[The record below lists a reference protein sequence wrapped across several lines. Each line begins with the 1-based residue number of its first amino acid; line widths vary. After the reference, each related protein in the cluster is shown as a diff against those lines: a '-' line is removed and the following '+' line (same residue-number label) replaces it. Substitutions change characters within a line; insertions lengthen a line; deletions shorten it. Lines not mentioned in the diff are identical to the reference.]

1 MALSSSASAV
11 SMPRRGW
18 KHNSTGGQ
26 SIEYRK
32 FGRLDWEVS
41 VLGFGV
47 MRLPHTDKDRSRTN
61 EIETSRM
68 LRYAI
73 EHGVNYLDLGY
84 LHDHG
89 RREQVTRCI
98 GRALR
103 DGYRR
108 KVKIAASLPAFLIKF
123 AEDFEHY
130 LDECLD
136 WLQTDKLDFF
146 LPAGLNRET
155 WPNLAKQDV
164 LSHAEAAIADGRL
177 GWLGFAFHDDFQTLR
192 SVLEDYDNWSLVRFQ
207 YSFMDVDHHPGTG
220 GLKYAADK
228 GLAVVIAEPLKGGRL
243 TEKPP
248 ETVAGI
254 WADNSPA
261 EWGLRW
267 VWNHPEVST
276 VVSDM
281 STLAQVK
288 ENIALAE
295 NARADGLTV
304 ADELII
310 NRVRDAYR
318 ELRPIPCT
326 TCRGCM
332 PCPLGVDVPRIF
344 ELYNDA
350 VMYDD
355 RPTARS
361 IYRDERH
368 DIDACNACGVCAQAC
383 GRRIPIPD
391 WLEKARGMLAG
402 DK

>member
-1 MALSSSASAV
+1 
-11 SMPRRGW
+11 
-18 KHNSTGGQ
+18 
-26 SIEYRK
+26 
-32 FGRLDWEVS
+32 
-41 VLGFGV
+41 
-47 MRLPHTDKDRSRTN
+47 MRLPRTDKDRTRID
-61 EIETSRM
+61 EIETTRM

-84 LHDHG
+84 LHDTG
-89 RREQVTRCI
+89 QREEVTRCI
-98 GRALR
+98 GRALQ
-103 DGYRR
+103 DGYRQKI
-108 KVKIAASLPAFLIKF
+108 KVAASLPAFLIESN
-123 AEDFEHY
+123 EDFEHY
-130 LDECLD
+130 LNECLG

-164 LSHAEAAIADGRL
+164 LRHAEDAIADGRI

-192 SVLEDYDNWSLVRFQ
+192 NVLEDYDNWSLVRFQ
-207 YSFMDVDHHPGTG
+207 YSFMDFDHHPGTG
-220 GLKYAADK
+220 GLKYATDK

-243 TEKPP
+243 TEKLPK
-248 ETVAGI
+248 TAAGI
-254 WADNSPA
+254 WSNSSPA

-267 VWNHPEVST
+267 VWNQPEVST

-288 ENIALAE
+288 ENIALTETAK
-295 NARADGLTV
+295 ADSLTV
-304 ADELII
+304 AEELLI

-326 TCRGCM
+326 ACRGCM
-332 PCPLGVDVPRIF
+332 PCPLGIDVPRIF

-355 RPTARS
+355 PTTARS

-368 DIDACNACGVCAQAC
+368 DIDSCNACGACVKAC
-383 GRRIPIPD
+383 GRKIPILE

-402 DK
+402 DE